1 MEAMRVI
8 KTVESN
14 VLHELDKYMG
24 KKVEIIIISDG
35 EKNSREDKKWNLK
48 KFYGSS
54 PDMGDG
60 LEIQNRLRNEWA
72 D

>member
-54 PDMGDG
+54 PAMGDG